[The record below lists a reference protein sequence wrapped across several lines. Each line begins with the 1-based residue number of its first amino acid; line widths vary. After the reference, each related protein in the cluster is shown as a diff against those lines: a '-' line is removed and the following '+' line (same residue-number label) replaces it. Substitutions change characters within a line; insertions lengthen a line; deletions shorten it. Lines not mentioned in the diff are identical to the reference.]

1 MSRFSAFAIHLGI
14 SLAIFFVLA
23 YLVVFEWYPGLF
35 FDTDGGWQGIRII
48 IGVDLV
54 LGPTLTLIVF
64 KAGKPGL
71 KTDLALIGLLQF
83 VCLFAGTYVVYE
95 QRPQLVAFNDGRF
108 TVMTDDDFSDDTAL
122 PDLTSFPGDDPKWV
136 LVEIPQDPIAEA
148 EFRSATFKQGK
159 LIATAT
165 ENYIPSVPIINSSS
179 ATRWILRSYSP
190 KKAAR
195 RPSMSGWQNMVAPQK
210 TTASTYSQPVTL
222 TAMWAFEKAAVSLSV
237 CSGSWHIDLSVARRA
252 LRPQPPHHPR
262 GRPRSAIG

>member
-35 FDTDGGWQGIRII
+35 FDTEGGWQGIRII

-71 KTDLALIGLLQF
+71 KTDLALIGLLQL
-83 VCLFAGTYVVYE
+83 VCLFAGTYVVYD

-108 TVMTDDDFSDDTAL
+108 TVMTDDDFSGATAM
-122 PDLTSFPGDDPKWV
+122 PDLASFPGDDPKWV
-136 LVEIPQDPIAEA
+136 LVEVPEDPIAEA

-165 ENYIPSVPIINSSS
+165 ENYVPFSTDHKQFISNALDPAIIFAKEGGPEAIDEWVAEHGGS
-179 ATRWILRSYSP
+179 AQDYRFYILSTRYTYGYLGFR
-190 KKAAR
+190 A
-195 RPSMSGWQNMVAPQK
+195 SGGEP
-210 TTASTYSQPVTL
+210 L
-222 TAMWAFEKAAVSLSV
+222 GLLSV
-237 CSGSWHIDLSVARRA
+237 LAY
-252 LRPQPPHHPR
+252 
-262 GRPRSAIG
+262 

>member
-165 ENYIPSVPIINSSS
+165 ENYIPFSTDHQQFSSTALDPAIIFAKEGGPEAIDEWVAKHGGS
-179 ATRWILRSYSP
+179 AEDYRFYILSTRYTYGYVGFRESGGEPLGLLRVLAY
-190 KKAAR
+190 
-195 RPSMSGWQNMVAPQK
+195 
-210 TTASTYSQPVTL
+210 
-222 TAMWAFEKAAVSLSV
+222 
-237 CSGSWHIDLSVARRA
+237 
-252 LRPQPPHHPR
+252 
-262 GRPRSAIG
+262 